1 MPIFEAGELYG
12 AGEGAGDLIKGLA
25 SDIGRQ
31 VCGLYAQY
39 PKGFG
44 ISNPVGNA
52 IGQFSSGL
60 WDSFCGQQ
68 TPPQLPPPPEPQFEG
83 GQCPGVLYN
92 VNVQAEARN
101 VSDGTLIE
109 VRESSTD
116 VHGPIRSVFPRAAPL
131 GTGGS
136 AEVVVVGSQ
145 PDGVTPRERNL
156 LGVSA
161 DLVYYTA
168 VEVLSVTRID
178 GQPDTCG
185 DPPAEPPGDF
195 PPPVNP
201 RTYTYDGN
209 DGQQR
214 EINYEI
220 VFDPTFN
227 GPTINIPDIPNL
239 CAGFRFDAIEIDLC
253 TNKPGSGSGA
263 DISALEDKIDEIAD
277 IVGELKEDSEE
288 NLNKEPTEEEPPEE
302 ADPEEEPPDGALGN
316 CVPGLRFVKV
326 SLTELAPNAN
336 VEIGQGGIDRIDDAG
351 WFAFEKDGFLFPP
364 HRIEFSGAI
373 FEPPPGVTCYKMQL
387 RFGFSAR
394 VTHVIESTGG

>member
-12 AGEGAGDLIKGLA
+12 VGEGAGDFIKGLA

-52 IGQFSSGL
+52 IGQFNSGL

-68 TPPQLPPPPEPQFEG
+68 TPPQLPPPPEPPFEG

-92 VNVQAEARN
+92 VRVRAEARR
-101 VSDGTLIE
+101 VGTDEFLE
-109 VRESSTD
+109 VKEASAD
-116 VHGPIRSVFPRAAPL
+116 VYGPIRSIA
-131 GTGGS
+131 
-136 AEVVVVGSQ
+136 AEVRAPETPNSANVMVRASEA
-145 PDGVTPRERNL
+145 DGVTPDATPL
-156 LGVSA
+156 FGVSA
-161 DLVYYTA
+161 NLVYYTA
-168 VEVLSVTRID
+168 VEVLSIVRID
-178 GQPDTCG
+178 GQLDVCG

-209 DGQQR
+209 DGRER

-220 VFDPTFN
+220 VFDTTFN
-227 GPTINIPDIPNL
+227 GPTINIPDIPNF

-326 SLTELAPNAN
+326 VLTELAPNAN
-336 VEIGQGGIDRIDDAG
+336 VEVGQGGIDRIDDAG

-394 VTHVIESTGG
+394 VTHVIESNGG